1 MLKIDWLA
9 EERVVM
15 YLSSDIVVVIPV
27 YKNDLDAS
35 EEISL
40 RQVFKVLGAYDI
52 CFIAPEG
59 LILNYAFLEDKN
71 FLVEYFD
78 KSYFEGIENY
88 SKLCTSIDFY
98 KRFDRYVFLLIYQ
111 LDAFV
116 FYDKLIDFCNYD
128 YDYWGAPVPPVI
140 WEHMPSNIGNGGLSL
155 RKISKI
161 IDVLEKKEYVND
173 LMESELPVKEVD
185 NVRRNEDKFIVYAAN
200 NLPDLDFKF
209 PTIDEALS
217 FSVEYNV
224 NGIYD
229 NIENHLPFGC
239 HRWTKYKFL
248 VWRKIIESLG
258 YKINDDYANELIN
271 NCVDSYYDSLVLAR
285 FAAGIEE
292 KEKHLIL
299 EKLFGTIKISV
310 WGMGKAA
317 DSCIAK
323 LNTYGFKIINK
334 YDKKLADGNLI
345 LYPSVENIGKE
356 LYPVILISHRYEKE
370 MRREFDNM
378 NIEKNIRILSLAEVE
393 EMLVHYWNIGYKGD
407 VLIENCY
414 S

>member
-1 MLKIDWLA
+1 M
-9 EERVVM
+9 
-15 YLSSDIVVVIPV
+15 
-27 YKNDLDAS
+27 
-35 EEISL
+35 
-40 RQVFKVLGAYDI
+40 
-52 CFIAPEG
+52 
-59 LILNYAFLEDKN
+59 
-71 FLVEYFD
+71 
-78 KSYFEGIENY
+78 
-88 SKLCTSIDFY
+88 
-98 KRFDRYVFLLIYQ
+98 
-111 LDAFV
+111 
-116 FYDKLIDFCNYD
+116 
-128 YDYWGAPVPPVI
+128 
-140 WEHMPSNIGNGGLSL
+140 
-155 RKISKI
+155 
-161 IDVLEKKEYVND
+161 
-173 LMESELPVKEVD
+173 
-185 NVRRNEDKFIVYAAN
+185 
-200 NLPDLDFKF
+200 
-209 PTIDEALS
+209 
-217 FSVEYNV
+217 
-224 NGIYD
+224 
-229 NIENHLPFGC
+229 
-239 HRWTKYKFL
+239 

-258 YKINDDYANELIN
+258 YKLNDDYANELIN

-334 YDKKLADGNLI
+334 YDKKLADGKLI

-393 EMLVHYWNIGYKGD
+393 EMLVHYWNIAYKGD